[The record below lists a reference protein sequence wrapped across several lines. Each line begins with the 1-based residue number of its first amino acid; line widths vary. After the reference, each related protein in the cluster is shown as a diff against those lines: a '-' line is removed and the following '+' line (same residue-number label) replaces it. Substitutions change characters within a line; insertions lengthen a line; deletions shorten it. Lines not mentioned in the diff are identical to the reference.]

1 MKRRRPKV
9 DLTKLKEVIQRV
21 VTYPINEKGSFN
33 WQLGDI
39 MIDINRM
46 VKQKKLDPIYVYEN
60 GSESTRER
68 IDFRESVE
76 GGRQIPIFI
85 IFPYEWV
92 EGLEKEENKKI
103 AS

>member
-9 DLTKLKEVIQRV
+9 DLMKLKEVIQRV

-46 VKQKKLDPIYVYEN
+46 VKQKKLVCKRKN
-60 GSESTRER
+60 R
-68 IDFRESVE
+68 F
-76 GGRQIPIFI
+76 
-85 IFPYEWV
+85 
-92 EGLEKEENKKI
+92 
-103 AS
+103 